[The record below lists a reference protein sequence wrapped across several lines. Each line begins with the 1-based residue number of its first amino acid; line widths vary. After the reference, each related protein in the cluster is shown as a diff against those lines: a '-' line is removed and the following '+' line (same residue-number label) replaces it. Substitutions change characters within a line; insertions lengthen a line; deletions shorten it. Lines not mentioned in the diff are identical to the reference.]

1 MSTALKG
8 VYQRIYRCVARIPAG
23 RVATYGQIAQLVDAS
38 GARQVGYALS
48 ATPPDID
55 IPWQRVINARG
66 EISTR
71 ANGDPDSEQQRLLVA
86 EGVMPDQRGRIDLER
101 YRWQPDEEGDWE
113 DEAFWRDQPGVG

>member
-1 MSTALKG
+1 MSATLG
-8 VYQRIYRCVARIPAG
+8 SVYQRIYRCVARIPAG

-48 ATPPDID
+48 STPPDIK

-71 ANGDPDSEQQRLLVA
+71 ANGDPDSEQLRRLLA
-86 EGVMPDQRGRIDLER
+86 EGVIPDQRGRIDLER
-101 YRWQPDEEGDWE
+101 YRWHPGEERDWE